1 MIISREHRLIRLRR
15 MLERHVEY
23 MGKKGSVYTICVRN
37 PEGKSQIGRPRL
49 RGNYFKIDL
58 QARGCENLE

>member
-1 MIISREHRLIRLRR
+1 MEC
-15 MLERHVEY
+15 
-23 MGKKGSVYTICVRN
+23 MGKEGSVYTICVRN